1 MNEIEITLTQN
12 TGGQPVYGYVLEDG
26 QVLYNPNYSTCGR
39 FKVDA
44 FKEYGLFDRQVTAL
58 HALNEAFNFNDEV

>member
-1 MNEIEITLTQN
+1 MDEIEITLTQN
-12 TGGQPVYGYVLEDG
+12 ASGQPVYGYVLPDR

-44 FKEYGLFDRQVTAL
+44 FKEYGLFDRQVIAL
-58 HALNEAFNFNDEV
+58 HTLNDSFNFNDEV